1 MTVVGVIGDVK
12 DTPGAG
18 EAEPALYWPITQ
30 ASQNEMILALRGGG
44 NPLNL
49 VEAVRREVTAL
60 DKSMALADIRP
71 LSEIADAAFAR
82 ERFATL
88 LIGLFAAAAML
99 LAAIGIYGVMSYT
112 VTQRKR
118 ELGIRLALGAGTGD
132 VLRMVIWQGM
142 RLAIVGVAIGLITS
156 ALLTRLMASLLFG
169 IGVYDPLSFAG
180 VAALLAVIALIACYL
195 PARRAAKV
203 DPMVALRYE

>member
-1 MTVVGVIGDVK
+1 MTVVGVVGDVK
-12 DTPGAG
+12 DTPGAS

-30 ASQNEMILALRGGG
+30 VNPNEMILALRSAGK
-44 NPLNL
+44 PLNL
-49 VEAVRREVTAL
+49 VEAVRSEGKAL
-60 DKSMALADIRP
+60 DSSMALADIRP
-71 LSEIADAAFAR
+71 LSEISDAAFAR

-112 VTQRKR
+112 VAQRRR

-142 RLAIVGVAIGLITS
+142 RLAIAGVTIGLVAS

-169 IGVYDPLSFAG
+169 ISAYDPLSFAG

-203 DPMVALRYE
+203 DPIVALRYE